1 MTLEITIDNVIRFNI
16 SAELKMAYPQLMSWL
31 RADLI
36 IDNPVF
42 IWAKRKNRSTFR
54 IPAKLTFFKFN
65 AQTGD
70 IALPRGYQERFFR
83 HLEAC
88 GISYHVSYNL
98 AEGQRVTYNS
108 AIQLRDYQVP
118 AVEKA
123 VEMQGGL
130 IEAPCGSGKCL
141 AENSLVFTDKGIVQL
156 GELLP
161 NNVPNLFVPHPFT
174 VDSRNGAAAASGIY
188 DGGYSDTVRAVL
200 RYGYEV
206 EGTPEHPV
214 LIFNG
219 DFQWKRLENLS
230 CGDFMV
236 LKRGTS
242 VWGSSPETP
251 FVFHPKKCTNNL
263 TQIVAPRMTVQAA
276 RAIGLLVAEGMFSAS
291 TSVAFSNSEEEN
303 VAVVRQWIES
313 LGLTLKKKPGD
324 NCDYYV
330 CSVQLRDYLQHI
342 GASMELSATKV
353 IPRAVREGGKEV
365 CRAFLQ
371 GYIEGE
377 ASVEKSCIE
386 VSSASKRLLQQTQ
399 TLLLGFG
406 ILSSLSY
413 KFNTVYNKNYYRLV
427 IYELERFSDEIGF
440 ITKRKQEALAAALEA
455 REKVNANPNM
465 CVIPHLST
473 KLQRIYEAARNTDK
487 WHYRDERMFGNYLP
501 RCKRSHRPSRTKI
514 QRILDKYGDLPLPE
528 IEQIRNIVQ
537 SDFEF
542 LPVKTLEKGHARV
555 IDLTVPETHSYVG
568 NGVVCHNTQMGL
580 EIIARHGQNAVWLTH
595 THDLANQVIERAQQ
609 CLGLTKEQI
618 GLYGGGKREI
628 GTHLTVALIPTLA
641 QPDCRFPYEQFGVVL
656 IDEVH
661 HSPAG
666 TWSPVINKFP
676 AVHRYGVTA
685 TLERADGLEIATHLY
700 VGPTV
705 YKVTPEDVKDAGG
718 TIIPKLIVHY
728 TECKSAYWDEYQA
741 ELERV
746 KEANKKAKA
755 EGKKEQKEPSFRDYN
770 GLLTELIANP
780 DRNALIINL
789 LATDGPGHYSLVL
802 SDRVAHCRLL
812 CDLLKYKAP
821 ELKAAVISGTQS
833 KADRQRIIDE
843 VKEGKIQ
850 VLFAVDIAKEGLDI
864 PRLDRLYLV
873 AGGRNEAELIQKV
886 GRIMRPAEGKTD
898 ARIIDIVDGKI
909 DLMKGQYYAR
919 RRVYRRLGIIS

>member
-1 MTLEITIDNVIRFNI
+1 MTLEITIDNMIRFNV
-16 SAELKMAYPQLMSWL
+16 STELKKAYPQLMSWL

-98 AEGQRVTYNS
+98 AKGQRVTYNS

-130 IEAPCGSGKCL
+130 IEAPCGAGK
-141 AENSLVFTDKGIVQL
+141 
-156 GELLP
+156 
-161 NNVPNLFVPHPFT
+161 
-174 VDSRNGAAAASGIY
+174 
-188 DGGYSDTVRAVL
+188 
-200 RYGYEV
+200 
-206 EGTPEHPV
+206 
-214 LIFNG
+214 
-219 DFQWKRLENLS
+219 
-230 CGDFMV
+230 
-236 LKRGTS
+236 
-242 VWGSSPETP
+242 
-251 FVFHPKKCTNNL
+251 
-263 TQIVAPRMTVQAA
+263 
-276 RAIGLLVAEGMFSAS
+276 
-291 TSVAFSNSEEEN
+291 
-303 VAVVRQWIES
+303 
-313 LGLTLKKKPGD
+313 
-324 NCDYYV
+324 
-330 CSVQLRDYLQHI
+330 
-342 GASMELSATKV
+342 
-353 IPRAVREGGKEV
+353 
-365 CRAFLQ
+365 
-371 GYIEGE
+371 
-377 ASVEKSCIE
+377 
-386 VSSASKRLLQQTQ
+386 
-399 TLLLGFG
+399 
-406 ILSSLSY
+406 
-413 KFNTVYNKNYYRLV
+413 
-427 IYELERFSDEIGF
+427 
-440 ITKRKQEALAAALEA
+440 
-455 REKVNANPNM
+455 
-465 CVIPHLST
+465 
-473 KLQRIYEAARNTDK
+473 
-487 WHYRDERMFGNYLP
+487 
-501 RCKRSHRPSRTKI
+501 
-514 QRILDKYGDLPLPE
+514 
-528 IEQIRNIVQ
+528 
-537 SDFEF
+537 
-542 LPVKTLEKGHARV
+542 
-555 IDLTVPETHSYVG
+555 
-568 NGVVCHNTQMGL
+568 TQMGL

-609 CLGLTKEQI
+609 CLGLAKGQI